1 MKEPTAR
8 YTLISDNF
16 CKDTHKI
23 INKANLFLF
32 FLFFLSIIYFLFPYR
47 KKHPPVHL
55 LFVFGLF

>member
-23 INKANLFLF
+23 INKANLFFVFFVFSVNYLF
-32 FLFFLSIIYFLFPYR
+32 SLSI
-47 KKHPPVHL
+47 
-55 LFVFGLF
+55 